1 VAGTKASKIRSDLKL
16 IESDIDS
23 VAFPG
28 ADELHDPEW
37 PNDPFHVL
45 MATVLSHRTKDAN
58 TYQAAKQLF
67 ERYSDPYSIAKADTT
82 EIEELVRPS
91 GFYKVKARGLQ
102 RICKELVD
110 RFDGQV
116 PGTME
121 ELLTLPMVGRK
132 TANCVLSYGFGK
144 DGLCVDVH
152 VHRISN
158 RIGWVETKHPD
169 ETELELKR
177 MVPKEL
183 WCDINSM
190 LVRFGQ
196 KTCLPRNPKC
206 AKCPL
211 LEGCDHGIANIEAKV

>member
-1 VAGTKASKIRSDLKL
+1 MAGAKASKIRSDLKL
-16 IESDIDS
+16 IGGDIEGH
-23 VAFPG
+23 AFPG
-28 ADELHDPEW
+28 ADDLHDPEW
-37 PNDPFHVL
+37 PTDPFHVL

-58 TYQAAKQLF
+58 THRAAKQLF
-67 ERYSDPYSIAKADTT
+67 ERYSDPRSIADADPS
-82 EIEELVRPS
+82 EIEDLVRPS

-102 RICKELVD
+102 KICKELVE

-116 PGTME
+116 PGTMD

-132 TANCVLSYGFGK
+132 TANCVLSYGFKK

-158 RIGWVETKHPD
+158 RIGWVSTKHPD
-169 ETELELKR
+169 DTELELKAK
-177 MVPKEL
+177 VPKEL

-196 KTCLPRNPKC
+196 RTCLPRNPRC
-206 AKCPL
+206 SRCPL
-211 LEGCDHGIANIEAKV
+211 LGGCDFGSSVISSKD